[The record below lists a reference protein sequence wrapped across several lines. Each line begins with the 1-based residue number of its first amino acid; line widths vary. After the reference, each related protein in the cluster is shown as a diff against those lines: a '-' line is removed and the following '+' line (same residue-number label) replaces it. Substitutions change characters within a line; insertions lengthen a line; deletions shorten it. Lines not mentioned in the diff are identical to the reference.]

1 MPNRHF
7 YVAQALVPA
16 ASALL
21 PTPAFD
27 AMSQPRTGVLVCLGN
42 EIAAALVGRTPRS
55 GCPLG
60 QDALVPP
67 PAPWGQHLVGCQQA
81 DGGVGRGPGVR
92 PTIAVETVP
101 GIQTCATWES
111 VRNAG

>member
-1 MPNRHF
+1 MPDRNL
-7 YVAQALVPA
+7 YVAQALVP
-16 ASALL
+16 
-21 PTPAFD
+21 TPAFD
-27 AMSQPRTGVLVCLGN
+27 TPGTSAQCHLV
-42 EIAAALVGRTPRS
+42 AQLVGRTPWS
-55 GCPLG
+55 GWPLG
-60 QDALVPP
+60 RDAIVPP
-67 PAPWGQHLVGCQQA
+67 SAQWGQHRVGCQQA